1 MRPLS
6 VVIVGGGTAGWITA
20 NVLLHRLAQNP
31 ACPVRITLV
40 ESKRIGIL
48 GVGEATLPTLRK
60 LLLSLAIPEDAFM
73 RATGAT
79 FKQGILF
86 KDWLHEPGTTEDSNF
101 YFHPFDYSNVVTFN
115 TSLWWLSARAGRPG
129 AHYADD
135 VCAQVRVAAAERAPR
150 NPAMPQFEGPVGYA
164 YHLDAERLAE
174 FLAQTAVS
182 RGAIRVIDDVLDVAV
197 ADDGAVSSV
206 TTQAN
211 GTLEADFFVDCTGFA
226 SLLMNKRLGVG
237 FTECGDSLFCDRAVA
252 LRVPADSRR
261 SIRPYTT
268 TAAKSAGWVWEID
281 LQTRSGIGYV
291 YSSNHI
297 SSDAAEIELRRH
309 IGKPAETLEARHLK
323 MRIGH
328 SNCFWKKNVAAI
340 GLSGGFVEPLESTGI
355 FLIEVGATQ
364 LADALQTVL
373 TLVPI
378 SAADEGG
385 NAGADMPAARGAYLA
400 AIQPFADAYDDHMI
414 TLYREIIDF
423 IKIHYS
429 LTRRRDTAF
438 WRDNADPASLPDT
451 LRQRLMQWSRRPPQ
465 ATDFPNRFNLFKEHN
480 WLYVMFG
487 MGWVPEKLDLSRCFV
502 PPEAGNRLLSLLRE
516 KSKMALSVLPDHGA
530 YFARGAQTAPVTQSI
545 PAHAL
550 PERV

>member
-6 VVIVGGGTAGWITA
+6 VVVVGGGTAGWITA
-20 NVLLHRLAQNP
+20 NVLLHRLGQNP

-60 LLLSLAIPEDAFM
+60 LLLKLAIPEDAFM

-86 KDWLHEPGTTEDSNF
+86 KDWLHEPGTPGDSNF

-150 NPAMPQFEGPVGYA
+150 SPAMPQFEGPVGYA

-197 ADDGAVSSV
+197 ADDGAVTSV

-211 GTLEADFFVDCTGFA
+211 GMLEADFFVDCTGFA
-226 SLLMNKRLGVG
+226 SLLMNKRLGIG

-252 LRVPADSRR
+252 LRVPAEGRR
-261 SIRPYTT
+261 FIRPYTT
-268 TAAKSAGWVWEID
+268 TTAKSAGWVWEID
-281 LQTRSGIGYV
+281 LQRRSGIGYV

-297 SSDAAEIELRRH
+297 SADAAETELRRH
-309 IGKPAETLEARHLK
+309 IGKPAEMLEARHLK

-328 SNCFWKKNVAAI
+328 SKRFWQQNVASI

-364 LADALQTVL
+364 LADALQCVL
-373 TLVPI
+373 DLAP
-378 SAADEGG
+378 SAPTQEGG
-385 NAGADMPAARGAYLA
+385 TIAAEMAAARGLYLA
-400 AIQPFADAYDDHMI
+400 ALQPFADAYNDHMI

-423 IKIHYS
+423 IKIHYL

-438 WRDNADPASLPDT
+438 WRDNADPTSLPDT
-451 LRQRLMQWSRRPPQ
+451 LRQRLAHWSRRPPQ

-480 WLYVMFG
+480 WLYVMLG
-487 MGWVPEKLDLSRCFV
+487 MRWVPEKFDPSRCFV
-502 PPEAGNRLLSLLRE
+502 PPEAGNRLISLIRE
-516 KSKMALSVLPDHGA
+516 KTKVALSVLPEHGA
-530 YFARGAQTAPVTQSI
+530 YFTPKVEAAPVQQPA
-545 PAHAL
+545 PAHAV
-550 PERV
+550 PEPV